1 MRHEIWANHLESDI
15 VQTYSFSAS
24 ERRKFPSAE
33 VLLLGRILCWYQKL
47 LTPRHVFFC
56 FSRSCEK
63 FVRIYVFVCIG
74 RPAPLG
80 PLFWNCKY
88 ECFSTSCISWSFCLV
103 SMRRGCSRFVVLSIQ
118 TWSKIAI
125 FPIFEWILL
134 SWVQISVDIALHR
147 LLVRQIL
154 PSLPASLVK
163 RLRRSMGGEKAERST
178 MKIAFFPVTFARL
191 WFNKQ
196 GSEIKVD
203 LVS

>member
-1 MRHEIWANHLESDI
+1 M
-15 VQTYSFSAS
+15 
-24 ERRKFPSAE
+24 
-33 VLLLGRILCWYQKL
+33 
-47 LTPRHVFFC
+47 
-56 FSRSCEK
+56 
-63 FVRIYVFVCIG
+63 
-74 RPAPLG
+74 
-80 PLFWNCKY
+80 
-88 ECFSTSCISWSFCLV
+88 
-103 SMRRGCSRFVVLSIQ
+103 
-118 TWSKIAI
+118 
-125 FPIFEWILL
+125 
-134 SWVQISVDIALHR
+134 QISVDIALHR